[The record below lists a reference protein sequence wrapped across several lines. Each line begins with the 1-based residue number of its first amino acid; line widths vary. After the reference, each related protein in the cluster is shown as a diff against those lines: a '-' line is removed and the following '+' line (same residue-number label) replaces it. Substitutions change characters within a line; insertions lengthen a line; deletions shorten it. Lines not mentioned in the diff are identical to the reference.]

1 MSDGKL
7 RTLMKEIFSSET
19 FRQRGLFKTGKVAE
33 QFNRF
38 PDLTEKRFFHAR
50 SYQRTLLWRIFNFEL
65 WARLFL
71 DADMEVIATSAK
83 PGDILSPPCSV
94 V

>member
-1 MSDGKL
+1 MAK
-7 RTLMKEIFSSET
+7 
-19 FRQRGLFKTGKVAE
+19 KVIDH
-33 QFNRF
+33 FNSF
-38 PDLTEKRFFHAR
+38 PGLTEKRFFHTR

-71 DADMEVIATSAK
+71 DTDLEKIVASAK